1 VDKGIFSLER
11 IGERN
16 PKIGIALGSGG
27 ARGMAHIG
35 VLRALEE
42 AGVKP
47 ELVAGT
53 SIGAL
58 VGGIYSAGKIN
69 ELTEIALGLDW
80 KKAARYFM
88 EVSFPRSGLIEGARI
103 NEFLLEMVGDRSI
116 EDLPRAF
123 SAVATD
129 IMSGREEV
137 LCSGGLVD
145 AIRASISVPGIFTPA
160 KVNDAFLV
168 DGGLVN
174 PVPVNVCRKMGAE
187 FVIAVDI
194 NNGRTVS
201 EQHDTLPAGKE
212 NQKRRL
218 IAGVD
223 TSEMFAW
230 LERRTAGFDASFL
243 EPVKQWMTRDPV
255 PGIFDVLGSSLRI
268 MEEQITETRL
278 RIDPPDLL
286 IRPAVAHIGFMEFF
300 LAGEMISEG
309 CRAAKEALGRL
320 KV

>member
-1 VDKGIFSLER
+1 MDKGMFSLER
-11 IGERN
+11 TGERN

-137 LCSGGLVD
+137 LAVGGLVD
-145 AIRASISVPGIFTPA
+145 AIRASISIPGIFTPA
-160 KVNDAFLV
+160 KVNDTFLV

-201 EQHDTLPAGKE
+201 EQHDT
-212 NQKRRL
+212 
-218 IAGVD
+218 
-223 TSEMFAW
+223 
-230 LERRTAGFDASFL
+230 
-243 EPVKQWMTRDPV
+243 
-255 PGIFDVLGSSLRI
+255 
-268 MEEQITETRL
+268 
-278 RIDPPDLL
+278 
-286 IRPAVAHIGFMEFF
+286 
-300 LAGEMISEG
+300 
-309 CRAAKEALGRL
+309 
-320 KV
+320 